1 MSIDT
6 TKMIK
11 KLKIIDWI
19 WAKNLLWNEWNLWS
33 KESWAPKNLCSWIY
47 FIEILEKTEQ
57 LIAYKEKWKL
67 IWFWWY
73 ANYKSKKLKK
83 RIFWII
89 KKILYKSPRIKDKQ
103 ALIDYHKNYTY
114 VPKSLNSYFDGEAII
129 LIVDPEYRWKGIG
142 KKLLIKMFELAKK
155 DKIHH
160 LLIMS
165 DQSCNY
171 HIYESLWCEKLYEA
185 KILNEESDKLWKEE
199 YEYWYVYDKAL

>member
-1 MSIDT
+1 MNS
-6 TKMIK
+6 KIK
-11 KLKIIDWI
+11 NLRITDRRQ
-19 WAKNLLWNEWNLWS
+19 AKNLLWNEWNLWS

-47 FIEILEKTEQ
+47 FVEILEKTEQ

-73 ANYKSKKLKK
+73 GNYKSKKLKK
-83 RIFWII
+83 RFFWII
-89 KKILYKSPRIKDKQ
+89 KKILYQSPRIKYKQ
-103 ALIDYHKNYTY
+103 ALVDYHENYTY
-114 VPKSLNSYFDGEAII
+114 VPDSLKNYFDWEAII

-171 HIYESLWCEKLYEA
+171 QIYESLWCKKLHEA
-185 KILNEESDKLWKEE
+185 KILNEEWGKLWKEK
-199 YEYWYVYDKAL
+199 YEYWYVYDKNLE